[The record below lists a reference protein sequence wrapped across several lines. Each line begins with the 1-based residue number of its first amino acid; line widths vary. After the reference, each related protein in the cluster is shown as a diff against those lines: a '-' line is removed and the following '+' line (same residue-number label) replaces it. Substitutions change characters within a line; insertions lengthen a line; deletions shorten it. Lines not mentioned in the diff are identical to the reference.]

1 MSITLAFILLTS
13 LILWFVIGSKG
24 LWRLKAATI
33 LLTLYLCLSVNFSL
47 DNLMGWPSRQQP
59 PKEFRVHWVV
69 IKEPNKKTGDK
80 GDVYVWVT
88 DMNPKEKDDGSF
100 FISFANENMR
110 KPRSYRLE
118 YSKELHE
125 DGQKALEMIM
135 GGQAVMGT
143 NEGLQ
148 GQGEGGDGQGDGQGA
163 GQGEGGDGD
172 GEGGGENGGGAGGG
186 SLSRNGGISF
196 QPLPPS
202 KLPSKGE

>member
-13 LILWFVIGSKG
+13 LVLWFVIGSKG
-24 LWRLKAATI
+24 LWGLKAATI

-47 DNLMGWPSRQQP
+47 ENLFGWPSNQQP

-100 FISFANENMR
+100 FISFANENMY
-110 KPRSYRLE
+110 KPRAYRLE

-148 GQGEGGDGQGDGQGA
+148 GQGEDGDGQGDGQGE
-163 GQGEGGDGD
+163 GGEGDGD
-172 GEGGGENGGGAGGG
+172 GEGGDGEGGG

>member
-13 LILWFVIGSKG
+13 LVLWFVIGSKG
-24 LWRLKAATI
+24 LWGLKAATI

-47 DNLMGWPSRQQP
+47 ENLVGWPSNQQP

-100 FISFANENMR
+100 FISFANENMY
-110 KPRSYRLE
+110 KPRAYRLE

-148 GQGEGGDGQGDGQGA
+148 GQGEDGDGQGDGQGE
-163 GQGEGGDGD
+163 GGEGDGD
-172 GEGGGENGGGAGGG
+172 GEGGDGEGGG

>member
-47 DNLMGWPSRQQP
+47 DNLMGWPSSQQP

-118 YSKELHE
+118 YSKELHK
-125 DGQKALEMIM
+125 DGQE
-135 GGQAVMGT
+135 
-143 NEGLQ
+143 
-148 GQGEGGDGQGDGQGA
+148 
-163 GQGEGGDGD
+163 
-172 GEGGGENGGGAGGG
+172 
-186 SLSRNGGISF
+186 
-196 QPLPPS
+196 
-202 KLPSKGE
+202 

>member
-24 LWRLKAATI
+24 LWGLKAATI

-47 DNLMGWPSRQQP
+47 ENLVGWPSNQQP
-59 PKEFRVHWVV
+59 PKEFRVHWIV
-69 IKEPNKKTGDK
+69 INEPDKRTGDK

-88 DMNPKEKDDGSF
+88 DMNPKEKEDDSF
-100 FISFANENMR
+100 FISFANEKMY
-110 KPRSYRLE
+110 KPRAYRLE
-118 YSKELHE
+118 YSKELHK
-125 DGQKALEMIM
+125 DGQEALEMIM

-148 GQGEGGDGQGDGQGA
+148 GKGEAGEGQGDGQGDGQGE
-163 GQGEGGDGD
+163 GEG
-172 GEGGGENGGGAGGG
+172 GEGGGEDGGGEGGG

-196 QPLPPS
+196 QRLPPS

>member
-47 DNLMGWPSRQQP
+47 DNLMGWPSSQQP
-59 PKEFRVHWVV
+59 PKEIRVHWVI

>member
-47 DNLMGWPSRQQP
+47 ENLMGWPSGQQP

-148 GQGEGGDGQGDGQGA
+148 GQGEGGDGQGNGQGD

>member
-47 DNLMGWPSRQQP
+47 DNLMGWPSGQQP

-88 DMNPKEKDDGSF
+88 DMDPKEKDDGSF
-100 FISFANENMR
+100 FISFANENMH

-148 GQGEGGDGQGDGQGA
+148 GKGEGGDGQGD

>member
-24 LWRLKAATI
+24 LWGLKAATI

-47 DNLMGWPSRQQP
+47 ENLFGWPSNQQP

-100 FISFANENMR
+100 FIYFANENMY
-110 KPRSYRLE
+110 KPRAYRLE
-118 YSKELHE
+118 YSKKLHE
-125 DGQKALEMIM
+125 DGQKALGMIM

-148 GQGEGGDGQGDGQGA
+148 GQGEDGDGQGDGQGE
-163 GQGEGGDGD
+163 GGEGDGD
-172 GEGGGENGGGAGGG
+172 GEGGDGEGGG